1 MQHQDDQNYK
11 IWRSQSKENFFQK
24 FMSQDQQGQLFQ
36 TKLNEISLEDIF
48 ESNCLTKLDDQ
59 RV

>member
-1 MQHQDDQNYK
+1 
-11 IWRSQSKENFFQK
+11 
-24 FMSQDQQGQLFQ
+24 MSQDQQGQLFQ

-59 RV
+59 RVQSSERLIVEVDSHI